1 MIPCAVMLI
10 TRRSWPSAIA
20 LVWTPV
26 SDHRVSGQHPPRYC
40 GNIKPSLIRS
50 GVLIHR
56 LARSGQFSEHRAM
69 KDWPD
74 PNEKA
79 GSKLLLYIEFWGL
92 AALSLLAIGASYGP
106 RLVDWMSAALSEI

>member
-1 MIPCAVMLI
+1 M
-10 TRRSWPSAIA
+10 
-20 LVWTPV
+20 
-26 SDHRVSGQHPPRYC
+26 
-40 GNIKPSLIRS
+40 N
-50 GVLIHR
+50 
-56 LARSGQFSEHRAM
+56 
-69 KDWPD
+69 DWPD